1 MKKLRIATVGVG
13 PQPEA
18 RSARHIE
25 TILKMSDLYELCAFC
40 DLDSKRLREAG
51 RTYGVKALYTNLE
64 EMLRQEKPDIAY
76 RLTPTDS
83 IGPVCLQ
90 IAESGTHLL
99 NEIPIAETLP
109 MADAIIDACERN
121 GVKTEIAENVWVW
134 PEEQLKR
141 EIARAGLLG
150 KITHGRFQYPC
161 GTYHGLSTI
170 RKILDADPIRAL
182 GFDGE
187 VAVLPQK
194 SYNDKTMTTCQW
206 EAGVF
211 EFPDQVKVL
220 YEMPAKG
227 RKRELWWEIEGT
239 HGHLSGDTLFL
250 YEDGKEVEYPFQYEF
265 DDDGN
270 EQVIRRLRVDT
281 DPPVVWEN
289 PFTSYS
295 IGSSAGPAMYGISG
309 KDEIARGYILASM
322 HRAIVEDTEPDY
334 GPANARMDLEAWI
347 AVRESAGQ
355 NHQWIDLPIKH
366 VTNVERAI
374 EEEFVRRYGH
384 DPIREPGALANVK
397 FPRGGVLW
405 DVVGWL

>member
-1 MKKLRIATVGVG
+1 VKRLRIATVGVG

-25 TILKMSDLYELCAFC
+25 TILKMSDRYELCAFC
-40 DLDSKRLREAG
+40 DLDEKRLREAG
-51 RTYGVKALYTNLE
+51 ETYGVKARYTRLDD
-64 EMLRQEKPDIAY
+64 MLRQEKPDVAY
-76 RLTPTDS
+76 RLTPKDS

-109 MADAIIDACERN
+109 MADAIIDACRRN

-187 VAVLPQK
+187 VAVRPQA
-194 SYNDKTMTTCQW
+194 SYNGRTMTHCFW

-211 EFPDQVKVL
+211 EFPDQIKVL

-239 HGHLSGDTLFL
+239 HGHLSGDSLFL
-250 YEDGKEVEYPFQYEF
+250 YEHGKEVEYPFQYEF
-265 DDDGN
+265 DDVG
-270 EQVIRRLRVDT
+270 EKQVIRRLWVDT
-281 DPPVVWEN
+281 DPQVVWEN
-289 PFTSYS
+289 PFTSYC
-295 IGSSAGPAMYGISG
+295 IESSAGPAMYGISG

-355 NHQWIDLPIKH
+355 NHKWIDLPIKH